1 VLSVIGP
8 RDRTGNIIH
17 PDTVV
22 SVNEPCSKPGSPP
35 AMVFQRVYQG
45 VAVQCAKY
53 GRDYSAGRLVPI
65 RGSAPEQPE
74 VPADA
79 VTASASGLDPDIS
92 PAYAELQVAR
102 VARARG
108 ISVGQVR
115 DAVRHN
121 QHGRMFGFV
130 GEPVVN
136 VLAVNLE
143 LDRGSPVK
151 S

>member
-1 VLSVIGP
+1 
-8 RDRTGNIIH
+8 
-17 PDTVV
+17 
-22 SVNEPCSKPGSPP
+22 
-35 AMVFQRVYQG
+35 MVFQRLYQG
-45 VAVQCAKY
+45 VVVQCAQY
-53 GRDYSAGRLVPI
+53 GRDYSVGQLIPV

-74 VPADA
+74 VPPDA

-92 PAYAELQVAR
+92 PAYAELQVPR

-115 DAVRHN
+115 DAVRRN
-121 QHGRMFGFV
+121 QHGRLLGFV

-143 LDRGSPVK
+143 LDRQSPVK

>member
-1 VLSVIGP
+1 
-8 RDRTGNIIH
+8 
-17 PDTVV
+17 
-22 SVNEPCSKPGSPP
+22 
-35 AMVFQRVYQG
+35 MVFQRLFRGAV
-45 VAVQCAKY
+45 VQCAQY
-53 GRDYSAGRLVPI
+53 GRDYSVGQLVPI

-79 VTASASGLDPDIS
+79 VTASGSGLDPDIS

-108 ISVGQVR
+108 VSVGQVR

-121 QHGRMFGFV
+121 QHGRLLGFV

-143 LDRGSPVK
+143 LDRQSPAK